1 MNKNKALEYIR
12 THNLSIHYHFNIKIN
27 SIGFKPKKKQP
38 LKSCF
43 QIDEY
48 KMN

>member
-27 SIGFKPKKKQP
+27 SIGFKPKKKATP
-38 LKSCF
+38 KELLS
-43 QIDEY
+43 
-48 KMN
+48 NR